1 LHSERYRRIGSRFA
15 QHILPEDAEI
25 LSSVPLC
32 LQRSGWFERDNGRKA
47 LGGWAMKATI
57 IGDGGWGTAL
67 GLVLRENGHDVTL
80 WGPFTD
86 TIAAVRESGENALY
100 LPGVALPDDLTWT
113 TDREQ
118 AVANSGLVVLAV
130 PTKYFRDVVGTFRGF
145 IPQDCPVVSVAKGL
159 DSRTNER
166 MTQVAAA
173 LLGLPAVAALS
184 GPSHAEEVARRI
196 PTAVVVAGTDP
207 DQGRVLQDS
216 FANPRFR
223 VYTSSDVAGVELGG
237 ALKNVIAIAVGVSD
251 GLGFGDNTRAAL
263 ITRGLAEM
271 TRLGCELGARPATF
285 SGLSGMGDLIV
296 TCTSGL
302 SRNRS
307 VGERIGRGEA
317 VAEILGNMQQAVE
330 GAWNCASARALA
342 HDADV
347 DVPITEEVYGIIHE
361 GRDPHD
367 AVAALLA
374 RDVRPE

>member
-1 LHSERYRRIGSRFA
+1 
-15 QHILPEDAEI
+15 
-25 LSSVPLC
+25 
-32 LQRSGWFERDNGRKA
+32 
-47 LGGWAMKATI
+47 MKTTV

-67 GLVLRENGHDVTL
+67 ALVLRENGHEVTL
-80 WGPFTD
+80 WGPFAE
-86 TIAAVRESGENALY
+86 TINEIREGGENVLY

-113 TDREQ
+113 ADRER
-118 AVANSGLVVLAV
+118 AVEDSELVVLAV
-130 PTKYFRDVVGTFRGF
+130 PTKYYREVVGTFRGLV
-145 IPQDCPVVSVAKGL
+145 PPNCLVVSVAKGL
-159 DSRTNER
+159 DSRTHER
-166 MTQVAAA
+166 MTQVAAT
-173 LLGLPAVAALS
+173 LLELPTVAALS

-196 PTAVVVAGTDP
+196 PTAVVVAGTDAG
-207 DQGRVLQDS
+207 QSHALQRC

-223 VYTSSDVAGVELGG
+223 VYTSGDVVGVELGG

-271 TRLGCELGARPATF
+271 TRLGCALGAEHATF

-307 VGERIGRGEA
+307 VGERIGRGET
-317 VAEILGNMQQAVE
+317 VAEVLGNMQQAVE

-342 HDADV
+342 HNSGV
-347 DVPITEEVYGIIHE
+347 EVPITEEVYGIIHE

-374 RDVRPE
+374 RAVRPE